1 MLRHSFLKQG
11 ILTTS
16 IAAISLTICLTGPAS
31 DQAIIRD
38 AVVSA
43 SEPPWSGIAMVT
55 NSVYGRCTG
64 ILINA
69 RTVVTAAHCLYSR
82 RTSQYVR
89 PQSVHV
95 LLGYDRGQYGFH
107 SVAKSFQVGIGYDP
121 KRPSATI
128 ISDWAILTLEQ
139 TAPSAHKPFSIAPV
153 TGDGQTVFVA
163 GFAQERSEIITL
175 TAACVVTG
183 QVANG
188 LLVSDCNVSHGL
200 SGGPLIDAASKSAI
214 ALQVANVEKG
224 GRHYALSIPLNA
236 ITLQDTQ

>member
-1 MLRHSFLKQG
+1 M
-11 ILTTS
+11 
-16 IAAISLTICLTGPAS
+16 IAAISLPLCLTGPAS
-31 DQAIIRD
+31 DQAITAG
-38 AVVSA
+38 AVVDVSK
-43 SEPPWSGIAMVT
+43 SPWSGIAMVT

-64 ILINA
+64 VLINA

-107 SVAKSFQVGIGYDP
+107 SVAESFQVDIGYDP

-139 TAPSAHKPFSIAPV
+139 SAPSAHKPFSIAPV
-153 TGDGQTVFVA
+153 SGEGQTVFAA
-163 GFAQERSEIITL
+163 GFAQERSEIITR

-183 QVANG
+183 QAANG
-188 LLVSDCNVSHGL
+188 LLVSDCDVSHGL
-200 SGGPLIDAASKSAI
+200 SGGPLIDEASQSAI
-214 ALQVANVEKG
+214 ALQVASVEKAS
-224 GRHYALSIPLNA
+224 RHYALSIPLSA
-236 ITLQDTQ
+236 ITLQETQ